1 MINWNNL
8 DTLTS
13 FKELSEV
20 ERVNLAE
27 VMSGA
32 NGAERV
38 KDYSVPMTED
48 LTYNYAA
55 KAVDDKVLAALAKL
69 AKEAQL
75 TIKYMPERSQMQQ
88 VRNSQQSYRSVSA
101 EVTLVLVQCI
111 LHLRTGLRRTAHSR
125 WKPNSSAMLTR
136 MMQQQY

>member
-27 VMSGA
+27 VMSGE

-38 KDYSVPMTED
+38 KDYSQGSFLIM
-48 LTYNYAA
+48 L
-55 KAVDDKVLAALAKL
+55 
-69 AKEAQL
+69 
-75 TIKYMPERSQMQQ
+75 
-88 VRNSQQSYRSVSA
+88 SVSFIS
-101 EVTLVLVQCI
+101 EL
-111 LHLRTGLRRTAHSR
+111 
-125 WKPNSSAMLTR
+125 N
-136 MMQQQY
+136 

>member
-27 VMSGA
+27 VMSGE

-48 LTYNYAA
+48 LTYNYCC
-55 KAVDDKVLAALAKL
+55 K
-69 AKEAQL
+69 
-75 TIKYMPERSQMQQ
+75 S
-88 VRNSQQSYRSVSA
+88 
-101 EVTLVLVQCI
+101 
-111 LHLRTGLRRTAHSR
+111 SR
-125 WKPNSSAMLTR
+125 
-136 MMQQQY
+136 

>member
-27 VMSGA
+27 VMSGE

-55 KAVDDKVLAALAKL
+55 KAVDDSNVDIDMSFIIIRILKNTVSLSS
-69 AKEAQL
+69 
-75 TIKYMPERSQMQQ
+75 RNDMQ
-88 VRNSQQSYRSVSA
+88 R
-101 EVTLVLVQCI
+101 
-111 LHLRTGLRRTAHSR
+111 
-125 WKPNSSAMLTR
+125 
-136 MMQQQY
+136 

>member
-27 VMSGA
+27 VMSGE

-55 KAVDDKVLAALAKL
+55 KAVDDSNVDIDMSFIIIRILKNTVSL
-69 AKEAQL
+69 
-75 TIKYMPERSQMQQ
+75 SS
-88 VRNSQQSYRSVSA
+88 RNDRQR
-101 EVTLVLVQCI
+101 
-111 LHLRTGLRRTAHSR
+111 
-125 WKPNSSAMLTR
+125 
-136 MMQQQY
+136 

>member
-27 VMSGA
+27 VMSRE

-38 KDYSVPMTED
+38 R
-48 LTYNYAA
+48 LQRF
-55 KAVDDKVLAALAKL
+55 DDRGSYL
-69 AKEAQL
+69 QL
-75 TIKYMPERSQMQQ
+75 RGCKS
-88 VRNSQQSYRSVSA
+88 
-101 EVTLVLVQCI
+101 
-111 LHLRTGLRRTAHSR
+111 SR
-125 WKPNSSAMLTR
+125 
-136 MMQQQY
+136 